1 MSSRSVSDIQT
12 GAEGEAMRHERE
24 TVKHF
29 FFLCP
34 RFAAQ
39 RDKPL
44 TSAAQVCVDWRA
56 TTMKNLNIF

>member
-1 MSSRSVSDIQT
+1 MV
-12 GAEGEAMRHERE
+12 RE

-44 TSAAQVCVDWRA
+44 TSAAQVCVHWRA